1 MPMNFRE
8 KTFKAPAVKYFL
20 FLLVVFGNLWI
31 WRIFTLNFI
40 VGTIVILST
49 YLILVSLKNSKLN
62 KLLII
67 CYLVLFLF
75 SLKGFN
81 LTNITKLDKQQ
92 EVLQIQRLKL
102 YPPVKITIGT
112 RTIWIPA
119 AHWLEE
125 RPETLTFYRL
135 QHNLGEVLDPNLYFF
150 ANHPNERVGIT
161 ELEKF
166 PYILLPLFLIG
177 FFGINFRKNLNII
190 ALGFVLPLIFL
201 VVGNF
206 PPNIEPFIIFPFIA
220 ACGVL
225 GVEYAKSLVLKNKN
239 SGVKIATT
247 LVFILL
253 YFLVVIQN
261 FLSTT
266 S

>member
-1 MPMNFRE
+1 MNFSFLG
-8 KTFKAPAVKYFL
+8 KVKKLGITPVFP
-20 FLLVVFGNLWI
+20 LVVLGNIWI
-31 WRIFTLNFI
+31 WRMFTLNFI
-40 VGTIVILST
+40 VGVILILST
-49 YLILVSLKNSKLN
+49 YLILTSLGKSKLN

-75 SLKGFN
+75 SLKGLN
-81 LTNITKLDKQQ
+81 LTSLTKLNKQQ

-177 FFGINFRKNLNII
+177 FFAINFRKNLSLI
-190 ALGFVLPLIFL
+190 ALGFVLPIIYL

-206 PPNIEPFIIFPFIA
+206 SPNIEPFILFPFIA
-220 ACGVL
+220 ACGIL
-225 GVEYAKSLVLKNKN
+225 GIEYVSSLVLKNKN
-239 SGVKIATT
+239 TRLKIAATS
-247 LVFILL
+247 VFILF
-253 YFLVVIQN
+253 YFLIVIQI
-261 FLSTT
+261 FLNTRP
-266 S
+266 